1 MTSGTL
7 DLRVERQNREYIN
20 QTPAL
25 RCEGRRLWGME
36 VWGKRQKPGQLSHLI
51 FFICQKV
58 ETSRNDSNCRNSA
71 DYYGIHWCNDSRL
84 FFPGGQVHCIF
95 RIWKLRKNS
104 YWICNCFLFTMS
116 LSLSINHPPPHLA
129 SKPWEQWHEDLFLSF
144 SLTFVFVLFCGEF
157 PTWRLQGHL
166 DFLFANLTPGTKI
179 CIRESLAREAEP
191 AVGGLHQYI
200 YVSICLFMHLYPY
213 LSLFTYQWAIYPSI
227 YWFFFFNKELAY
239 VIGSGSVKFIRQDPR
254 FGRSQTSW
262 NPWRGLRL
270 FYTESHLLFLW
281 KP

>member
-116 LSLSINHPPPHLA
+116 LSLSINHPPPPPCFKALGTMTWG
-129 SKPWEQWHEDLFLSF
+129 SFPFLQSHF
-144 SLTFVFVLFCGEF
+144 CFRFVL
-157 PTWRLQGHL
+157 WW
-166 DFLFANLTPGTKI
+166 
-179 CIRESLAREAEP
+179 
-191 AVGGLHQYI
+191 V
-200 YVSICLFMHLYPY
+200 
-213 LSLFTYQWAIYPSI
+213 
-227 YWFFFFNKELAY
+227 
-239 VIGSGSVKFIRQDPR
+239 
-254 FGRSQTSW
+254 
-262 NPWRGLRL
+262 
-270 FYTESHLLFLW
+270 SHLKTSGTLGLPVC
-281 KP
+281 KPHSWYQNLY